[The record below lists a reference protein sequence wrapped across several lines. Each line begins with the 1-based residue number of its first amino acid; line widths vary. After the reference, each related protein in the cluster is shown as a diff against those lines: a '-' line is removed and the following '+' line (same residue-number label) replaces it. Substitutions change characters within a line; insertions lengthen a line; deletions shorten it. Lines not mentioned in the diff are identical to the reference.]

1 MRPPLV
7 RLTVDM
13 QIANPGA
20 GRRWFLVPDVV
31 SSSSALGPVN
41 GASVRLLA
49 GVGRAPMAHFE
60 GRGGFYALL
69 LEEGSTLRVR
79 DLTLDGDVDDA
90 GAALAVVTAGG
101 VTVGGVAAEAW
112 YGVDPVC
119 DPDANV
125 SAVEAE
131 LVAERWPNGDPE
143 LEVVVEGTTEVA
155 TDLTLNGL

>member
-7 RLTVDM
+7 RLTVDV
-13 QIANPGA
+13 QLASPGP

-31 SSSSALGPVN
+31 SSNPALGPVN
-41 GASVRLLA
+41 GASVRLLS

-60 GRGGFYALL
+60 GQGGFYALL
-69 LEEGSTLRVR
+69 LDAGSTVRVR
-79 DLTLDGDVDDA
+79 DLALDGDVDDP
-90 GAALAVVTAGG
+90 GAALAVVTAVG

-125 SAVEAE
+125 SVTESE
-131 LVAERWPNGDPE
+131 LVAQRWPDGDPE
-143 LEVVVEGTTEVA
+143 LEVVVEGAADVA
-155 TDLTLNGL
+155 TDLTVNGL